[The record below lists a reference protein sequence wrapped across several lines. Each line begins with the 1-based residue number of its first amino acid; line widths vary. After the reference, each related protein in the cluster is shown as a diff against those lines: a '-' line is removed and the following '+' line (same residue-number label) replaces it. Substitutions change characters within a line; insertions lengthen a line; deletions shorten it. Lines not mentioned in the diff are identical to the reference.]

1 MGWNVFRKGMMAVG
15 VTPVVLGVVLAVGA
29 CGVKS
34 SPRFPEGGSYPRV
47 YLYAVPKHE
56 TALPPASSS
65 SSASSAPLSPAAP
78 DKTRESDRGQ
88 RSPLGFP
95 LEYPNR
101 PSYN

>member
-1 MGWNVFRKGMMAVG
+1 MGTNVFRKGIRAVA
-15 VTPVVLGVVLAVGA
+15 VLAVVLAVGA

-34 SPRFPEGGSYPRV
+34 SPQFPEGSGYPRA
-47 YLYAVPKHE
+47 YPYAGPKQG
-56 TALPPASSS
+56 TALPPASP
-65 SSASSAPLSPAAP
+65 SSAPSSPASP
-78 DKTRESDRGQ
+78 DNTRESDQGQ

>member
-15 VTPVVLGVVLAVGA
+15 VTSVVLALGA

-34 SPRFPEGGSYPRV
+34 SPRFPEGSTYPRE
-47 YLYAVPKHE
+47 YPYAGPKRGA
-56 TALPPASSS
+56 ALPQESP
-65 SSASSAPLSPAAP
+65 SSATAP
-78 DKTRESDRGQ
+78 DKTRESDQGR

-101 PSYN
+101 PSYQ

>member
-1 MGWNVFRKGMMAVG
+1 MGTNVFRKGIRAVA
-15 VTPVVLGVVLAVGA
+15 VTAVVLAVGA

-34 SPRFPEGGSYPRV
+34 SPRFPEGSTYPHTYPTAGPERG
-47 YLYAVPKHE
+47 
-56 TALPPASSS
+56 TALPSSS
-65 SSASSAPLSPAAP
+65 PSSETAP
-78 DKTRESDRGQ
+78 DKTRESDRDA

>member
-15 VTPVVLGVVLAVGA
+15 AAPVVLGVVLALVA

-34 SPRFPEGGSYPRV
+34 APGVPEGSAYPRA
-47 YLYAVPKHE
+47 YPYAGPE
-56 TALPPASSS
+56 RGAALPPASPSS
-65 SSASSAPLSPAAP
+65 SPLAAPLSPADP
-78 DKTRESDRGQ
+78 DKTRESDQGQ

>member
-1 MGWNVFRKGMMAVG
+1 MGWNVFPKGMMAVA
-15 VTPVVLGVVLAVGA
+15 VTPVVLGLVLALGA

-34 SPRFPEGGSYPRV
+34 SPQFPEGSTYPHE
-47 YLYAVPKHE
+47 YPYAG
-56 TALPPASSS
+56 TNRGAALPPASPP
-65 SSASSAPLSPAAP
+65 SATAP
-78 DKTRESDRGQ
+78 DKTRESDQGQ